1 MTDQYRKI
9 GERMVKKI
17 QQLNL
22 PEVYPAIL
30 EDFNLNTCG
39 DPDCGNFGVA
49 PNFSIPVF
57 KGRNASERKQVA
69 AASIPALATGLG
81 AYTMS
86 SDDHNTRIS
95 EVFEYEG
102 NPVGWDDGRTMECSH
117 QRGNDV
123 CGITFSILSNEHFL
137 EEYTR
142 LLLAGGCLE
151 GPVCG
156 ACGAR
161 YLDNPDEFIF
171 NGTHG
176 KLVAGG
182 NRRKA
187 KPSGFRIIHRP
198 CKGKA
203 GARISVSLDHQAHQ
217 ELRDNVR
224 ILRCIVNGDSI
235 TTMRRVLA
243 DPDTGKKIG
252 VSRLYSRIF
261 WLEKTLLAFERAK
274 LKEWKQRED
283 ASGRFNHMRIA
294 HDDVTISVNWESR
307 LDRRLTPLQFSVSAD
322 IRSGYVFRID
332 ANFDPNVDPVEF
344 VEQHYLS
351 DTGQLNN
358 LRQQYSQKSGIT
370 FTAPKMHFQR
380 PSGRLDEPMLFA
392 SAEGRWRVFSERVQ
406 NAYEKSKG
414 TGVAL
419 PPDVQEKLI
428 EAEDKRFQLDQ
439 IRQGYFG
446 FHDTD
451 RDYRGSF
458 NGSVVKPT
466 YTKAA
471 HLACLRDM
479 LPKGK
484 ITLVGEQEAAMVRVV
499 PHVFRDMINE
509 DMFEWFVISFDK
521 EVSAPKNKARMAQ
534 FAEALEAFKEK
545 ARATLGDDLSDRD
558 LLEQFCTQRMSTA
571 YIDGRNGT
579 KYPYSIANFQSRQF
593 PQIWIR
599 TPAQYYGET
608 QKVVGFPVLRKKY
621 RDPLK
626 KLAFDQKVH
635 DPELRA
641 ALTRRALRATIQ
653 PVSTFMS
660 SLRRRTSPSKRAG
673 GKGARTGPAY
683 INGAVFN
690 PAVLMAFLN
699 IFRVY
704 YNWFEPRQYK
714 GPGATSGSEAPVA
727 EGLSAVR
734 VPGTKETIEVPK
746 LATTSPVM
754 LTPAMRLGADPEK
767 ANGRPRKAPDPRRVL
782 YRPWLYHGTP
792 LWRKFEDR

>member
-1 MTDQYRKI
+1 
-9 GERMVKKI
+9 MVKKLK
-17 QQLNL
+17 QLKL
-22 PEVYPAIL
+22 FQVYPAVL
-30 EDFNLNTCG
+30 ADFNLNTCG

-49 PNFSIPVF
+49 PNFAIPEF
-57 KGRNASERKQVA
+57 KGKNAAQRKQA
-69 AASIPALATGLG
+69 ASVSIPALTTGLG
-81 AYTMS
+81 SYTMS
-86 SDDHNTRIS
+86 SDDHHPRIS
-95 EVFEYEG
+95 EVFEYAG
-102 NPVGWDDGRTMECSH
+102 DPVGWDDGRSMECGH
-117 QRGNDV
+117 QRGNGV
-123 CGITFSILSNEHFL
+123 CDISFSIMSNEHFL
-137 EEYTR
+137 EEYYR
-142 LLLAGGCLE
+142 LLFAGGCLE

-161 YLDNPDEFIF
+161 YLENSDEFIF

-176 KLVAGG
+176 KLAPGG

-187 KPSGFRIIHRP
+187 KPSGFRVIHRP
-198 CKGKA
+198 CKGKR
-203 GARISVSLDHQAHQ
+203 GARISVSLDHQAQ
-217 ELRDNVR
+217 KELRDNVR

-243 DPDTGKKIG
+243 DPDTGKQIG

-274 LKEWKQRED
+274 LKEWKQRVE
-283 ASGRFNHMRIA
+283 ASDRFSHMRIA

-307 LDRRLTPLQFSVSAD
+307 FDRRLTPLQFSVSAD

-344 VEQHYLS
+344 FQEHYLD
-351 DTGQLNN
+351 DTGQPTN
-358 LRQQYSQKSGIT
+358 LRQRYSRKSGVT

-380 PSGRLDEPMLFA
+380 PSGRFDEAMLFA

-406 NAYEKSKG
+406 NAYEKTLNAGS
-414 TGVAL
+414 AL
-419 PPDVQEKLI
+419 PPEAQEKI
-428 EAEDKRFQLDQ
+428 AEADDKRYQLDQ

-451 RDYRGSF
+451 RDFRGSF

-484 ITLVGEQEAAMVRVV
+484 ITLVGEQEATMVRVV

-521 EVSAPKNKARMAQ
+521 EVSAPKSKERMAR
-534 FAEALEAFKEK
+534 FIEGLEAFKER
-545 ARATLGDDLSDRD
+545 ARAKLGDDISDRE
-558 LLEQFCTQRMSTA
+558 LLERYCTKRMKTA
-571 YIDGRNGT
+571 CLEGRGGA
-579 KYPYSIANFQSRQF
+579 KYSHAIANFQSRQF
-593 PQIWIR
+593 PQVWIK
-599 TPAQYYGET
+599 TPAQYFGET

-626 KLAFDQKVH
+626 KLAFDQEVH

-641 ALTRRALRATIQ
+641 ALTRRALKATIQ

-660 SLRRRTSPSKRAG
+660 SLRHRTSPSKRAG

-704 YNWFEPRQYK
+704 YNWFESRQYK
-714 GPGATSGSEAPVA
+714 GPGAAAGSESPVPA
-727 EGLSAVR
+727 GMSSIR
-734 VPGTKETIEVPK
+734 IPGTKKTLEVPK
-746 LATTSPVM
+746 MATTAPVM

-767 ANGRPRKAPDPRRVL
+767 PNGRRRKAPDPRRIL
-782 YRPWLYHGTP
+782 YKPWLYHGTP
-792 LWRKFEDR
+792 LWGKFESR

>member
-1 MTDQYRKI
+1 
-9 GERMVKKI
+9 MVKKL

-22 PEVYPAIL
+22 PEVYPAVL
-30 EDFNLNTCG
+30 ADFNLNTCG

-49 PNFSIPVF
+49 PDFTIPVF
-57 KGRNASERKQVA
+57 KGKNAAQRQQAA
-69 AASIPALATGLG
+69 AASIPALTTGLG
-81 AYTMS
+81 SYTMS
-86 SDDHNTRIS
+86 SDDHHPRIS
-95 EVFEYEG
+95 EVFEYDG
-102 NPVGWDDGRTMECSH
+102 DPVGWDDGRSMECGH
-117 QRGNDV
+117 QRGNGV
-123 CGITFSILSNEHFL
+123 CDISFTILSNEHFL
-137 EEYTR
+137 EEYYR
-142 LLLAGGCLE
+142 LLFAGGSLM

-161 YLDNPDEFIF
+161 YLANPDEFIF

-176 KLVAGG
+176 KLAAGG
-182 NRRKA
+182 NRRRA

-198 CKGKA
+198 CKGKR
-203 GARISVSLDHQAHQ
+203 GARISVSLDHQAQ
-217 ELRDNVR
+217 KQLRDNVR

-243 DPDTGKKIG
+243 DPDTGKQIG

-261 WLEKTLLAFERAK
+261 WLEKTLLAFEQAK
-274 LKEWKQRED
+274 LREWKQKED
-283 ASGRFNHMRIA
+283 ASERFSHTRIA

-344 VEQHYLS
+344 IEEHYL
-351 DTGQLNN
+351 DDAGQPTN
-358 LRQQYSQKSGIT
+358 LRQTYTQKSGIS
-370 FTAPKMHFQR
+370 FTVPKMHFQR
-380 PSGRLDEPMLFA
+380 PSGRLDEAMLFA
-392 SAEGRWRVFSERVQ
+392 SAEGRWRVFSERVN
-406 NAYEKSKG
+406 NAYEKRVDAG
-414 TGVAL
+414 IAL
-419 PPDVQEKLI
+419 PPEVQDKLN

-451 RDYRGSF
+451 RDFRGSF

-484 ITLVGEQEAAMVRVV
+484 ITLVGEQEATMVRVV
-499 PHVFRDMINE
+499 PHVFRGMIDD

-521 EVSAPKNKARMAQ
+521 EVSAPKSKERMAR
-534 FAEALEAFKEK
+534 FREALEGYKEK
-545 ARATLGDDLSDRD
+545 VRAVLGEEISDRY
-558 LLEQFCTQRMSTA
+558 LLEQFCAERMSTA
-571 YIDGRNGT
+571 FTEARNGV
-579 KYPYSIANFQSRQF
+579 KIPYSIANFQSRQF

-599 TPAQYYGET
+599 SPAEYFGET
-608 QKVVGFPVLRKKY
+608 RKIVGFPLLRKKY

-626 KLAFDQKVH
+626 KLAFDQEIS
-635 DPELRA
+635 DPDLRA
-641 ALTRRALRATIQ
+641 ALARRALRATVQ
-653 PVSTFMS
+653 PVSTFMA
-660 SLRRRTSPSKRAG
+660 SLRHRTSPTKRAG
-673 GKGARTGPAY
+673 GKGSRNGPAY

-699 IFRVY
+699 IYRVH

-714 GPGATSGSEAPVA
+714 GPGASAGSEAPVE
-727 EGLSAVR
+727 EGMSAIR
-734 VPGTKETIEVPK
+734 VPGSDETIEVPK
-746 LATTSPVM
+746 RATTSPVM
-754 LTPAMRLGADPEK
+754 LTPAMRLGADSVK
-767 ANGRPRKAPDPRRVL
+767 ANGRTRKAPDPRRVL

-792 LWRKFEDR
+792 LWKKFETR

>member
-1 MTDQYRKI
+1 
-9 GERMVKKI
+9 MVKKI
-17 QQLNL
+17 KNL
-22 PEVYPAIL
+22 SLSEVYPVEL
-30 EDFNLNTCG
+30 SDFNLNTCG
-39 DPDCGNFGVA
+39 DPDCGNFGVS
-49 PNFSIPVF
+49 PDFSIPVF
-57 KGRNASERKQVA
+57 KGKNAETRRQKA
-69 AASIPALATGLG
+69 AASIPALTTGLG

-86 SDDHNTRIS
+86 SDDHHPRIS
-95 EVFEYEG
+95 EAFEYAG
-102 NPVGWDDGRTMECSH
+102 DPVGWDDGRTMECGH
-117 QRGNDV
+117 QRGNGV
-123 CGITFSILSNEHFL
+123 CDISFTILSNKHFL
-137 EEYTR
+137 EEFRR
-142 LLLAGGCLE
+142 LYFAGGCLE

-161 YLDNPDEFIF
+161 YLAHPDQFIF

-176 KLVAGG
+176 KLPAGG

-203 GARISVSLDHQAHQ
+203 GARVSVSLDHQAQ
-217 ELRDNVR
+217 KELRDNVR
-224 ILRCIVNGDSI
+224 ILRCIVNRNSI

-243 DPDTGKKIG
+243 DPDTGKQIG

-274 LKEWKQRED
+274 LKEWKQKED
-283 ASGRFNHMRIA
+283 ASSRFSHMRIA

-344 VEQHYLS
+344 IQAHYL
-351 DTGQLNN
+351 DDAGQPTN
-358 LRQQYSQKSGIT
+358 LRQLYSPKSGAT

-380 PSGRLDEPMLFA
+380 PSGRLDEAMFFA
-392 SAEGRWRVFSERVQ
+392 SAEGRWRVFSERVLK
-406 NAYEKSKG
+406 AYEKSVNA
-414 TGVAL
+414 GVAL
-419 PPDVQEKLI
+419 PPEVQDKLS
-428 EAEDKRFQLDQ
+428 EAEDRRFQLDQ

-446 FHDTD
+446 F
-451 RDYRGSF
+451 RDSERDFRGSF

-471 HLACLRDM
+471 HLACLRNM
-479 LPKGK
+479 LPNGK
-484 ITLVGEQEAAMVRVV
+484 ITLIGEQEATMVRVV
-499 PHVFRDMINE
+499 PHVFREMI
-509 DMFEWFVISFDK
+509 DQDLFEWFVISFDK
-521 EVSAPKNKARMAQ
+521 EVSSPKNKARIAQ
-534 FAEALEAFKEK
+534 FNESLEDYKRQV
-545 ARATLGDDLSDRD
+545 RAVLGDELSDRE
-558 LLEQFCTQRMSTA
+558 LLEQYCADRMSTA
-571 YIDGRNGT
+571 FMKGRNGV
-579 KYPYSIANFQSRQF
+579 KIPYSIANFQSRQF
-593 PQIWIR
+593 PRIWIR
-599 TPAQYYGET
+599 SPAQYYGET

-626 KLAFDQKVH
+626 KLAFDQEIH

-641 ALTRRALRATIQ
+641 ALARRALRATVQ
-653 PVSTFMS
+653 PVSTFMA
-660 SLRRRTSPSKRAG
+660 SLRLRTSPTERAG

-699 IFRVY
+699 IYRVY
-704 YNWFEPRQYK
+704 YNWFEARQYK
-714 GPGATSGSEAPVA
+714 GSGANAGSETPVEA
-727 EGLSAVR
+727 GMSSIR
-734 VPGTKETIEVPK
+734 IPGSRETMEVPK
-746 LATTSPVM
+746 LATTSPIK

-767 ANGRPRKAPDPRRVL
+767 PNGKTRKHPDPRRVL